1 MIDYL
6 QGLNERQQEA
16 VKHIDGPL
24 MIVAGA
30 GSGKTKVLTTRIAH
44 LMAHGV
50 DAFNILALTF
60 TNKAAK
66 EMKERVEHILGNH
79 EARNLYIGTFHSV
92 FARILRSEA
101 TKMGYPSN
109 FTIYDTDDAK
119 SVVKTVINEMNLD
132 DKHYKPSTVY
142 NRISSA
148 KNALVGPAEYAT
160 DYHIQ
165 QEDMRANRPAIAQI
179 FDAYAKRCFK
189 NGAMDFDDLLIKFY
203 ELLKNFPESLG
214 KYQRK
219 FKYIMI
225 DEYQDTNPAQYEIIK
240 LLGAMHENVC
250 VVGDDAQSIYSF
262 RGATIENILQF
273 QKDYDDVKVVML
285 EQNYRSTQNILKVAN
300 EVISNNKN
308 QIEKVLFTENAEGE
322 KIRLIRTMTDNE
334 EGKFVAD
341 TIQEQKL
348 RNHFRNKDFAILY
361 RTNAQSRAFEESL
374 RRMNIPYII
383 YGGMS
388 FYQRKE
394 IKDYIAYM
402 RLIVNPRD
410 EEALK
415 RIINFPARGI
425 GKTTIDKA
433 VLFANENNISM
444 WEVLTKAAQF
454 GFRAG
459 TLEAID
465 GFVIMIKSFASM
477 LQKHNAYEVAVHV
490 GKQTNIVKELF
501 NDKSTEG
508 LQRYENIQELLNSI
522 KEWVDDTQ
530 NRNQID
536 EDGIVIESPS
546 PLLTP
551 PEGGEMANTQ
561 SQLFN
566 DTNNNTDSPTGGD
579 MSEGKVSPPTGGGDL
594 EGPREGAVTLGSYLQ
609 QITLLT
615 DADNKDPNSDSV
627 KLMTIHAAKGLEF
640 GCVFAAGLEEML
652 FPNAMSINTREEL
665 EEERRLFYVV
675 ITRAKTKLWITYANT
690 RYKFG
695 QIVQNEPSRFLDEL
709 PEEQIDRSFA
719 GGGMKNQNTGFGSG
733 SAFDRMK
740 GWGNKSD
747 YNDAAQAEKK
757 YGAPPSKK
765 QTSTPS
771 YITPPSRPQTVEH
784 KPAADFVASDT
795 SNLQEGQKVEHQKFG
810 FGEVMKMEGSAHN
823 PIATVKFE
831 LNGEKKIMLNYAK
844 LRIVS

>member
-6 QGLNERQQEA
+6 KGLNERQQEA
-16 VKHIDGPL
+16 VLHIEGPL

-44 LMAHGV
+44 LMANGV

-66 EMKERVEHILGNH
+66 EMKERVEKILGNN

-92 FARILRSEA
+92 FARILRTEA
-101 TKMGYPSN
+101 PRLGYPNN

-119 SVVKTVINEMNLD
+119 SVVKTVINELNLD
-132 DKHYKPSTVY
+132 DKHYKPNTVY
-142 NRISSA
+142 NRISAA
-148 KNALVGPAEYAT
+148 KNALAGPVEYAN
-160 DYHIQ
+160 DYYIQ
-165 QEDMRANRPAIAQI
+165 QEDMRSNRPAIAQI
-179 FDAYAKRCFK
+179 YDAYVKRCFK
-189 NGAMDFDDLLIKFY
+189 NGAMDFDDLLLKFY
-203 ELLKNFPESLG
+203 ELLKNFPESLS
-214 KYQRK
+214 KYQHK
-219 FKYIMI
+219 FKYVLI

-262 RGATIENILQF
+262 RGATIQNILQF
-273 QKDYDDVKVVML
+273 QKDYDDVKVVKL
-285 EQNYRSTQNILKVAN
+285 EQNYRSTQSILHVAN
-300 EVISNNKN
+300 EVISNNKG
-308 QIEKVLFTENAEGE
+308 QIEKILFTENAEGE
-322 KIRLIRTMTDNE
+322 KIKLIRTMTDND

-348 RNHFRNKDFAILY
+348 RNHYNNKDFAILY

-374 RRMNIPYII
+374 RRMGIAYTI

-394 IKDYIAYM
+394 IKDLVAYL
-402 RLIVNPRD
+402 RLLVNPRD

-433 VLFANENNISM
+433 ILAANENNISM
-444 WEVLTKAAQF
+444 WEVLENAARF
-454 GFRAG
+454 GFKAG
-459 TLEAID
+459 TLQAIEE
-465 GFVIMIKSFASM
+465 FVTMLKSFSSM
-477 LQKHNAYEVAVHV
+477 LQTKNAYEVAFHA

-508 LQRYENIQELLNSI
+508 VQRYENIQELLNSI
-522 KEWVDDTQ
+522 KEWTESPD
-530 NRNQID
+530 N
-536 EDGIVIESPS
+536 EDGEV
-546 PLLTP
+546 
-551 PEGGEMANTQ
+551 
-561 SQLFN
+561 
-566 DTNNNTDSPTGGD
+566 GD
-579 MSEGKVSPPTGGGDL
+579 KGL
-594 EGPREGAVTLGSYLQ
+594 GAYLQ

-615 DADNKDPNSDSV
+615 DSDNKDPNADTV

-675 ITRAKTKLWITYANT
+675 ITRAKTRLWITYANT

-695 QIVQNEPSRFLDEL
+695 SLVQNEPSRFIDEL
-709 PEEQIDRSFA
+709 PEKYLDRSFA
-719 GGGMKNQNTGFGSG
+719 GGGSKNQGGFGT
-733 SAFDRMK
+733 SAFERMNK
-740 GWGNKSD
+740 GFGASSSAGWGSKQ
-747 YNDAAQAEKK
+747 QAENKK
-757 YGAPPSKK
+757 
-765 QTSTPS
+765 PS
-771 YITPPSRPQTVEH
+771 YLSPVARPQTKEH
-784 KPAADFVASDT
+784 VPSADFVASDT
-795 SNLQEGQKVEHQKFG
+795 SALKVGQKIEHQKFG
-810 FGEVMKMEGSAHN
+810 FGEVMKMEGAAHN
-823 PIATVKFE
+823 PVATVKFE

-844 LRIVS
+844 LRIVE

>member
-6 QGLNERQQEA
+6 KGLNERQKEA
-16 VKHIDGPL
+16 VITIDGPL

-44 LMAHGV
+44 LMAKGV

-101 TKMGYPSN
+101 TKIGYPSN

-119 SVVKTVINEMNLD
+119 SVIKTVINEMNLD
-132 DKHYKPSTVY
+132 DKHYKPATVY

-148 KNALVGPAEYAT
+148 KNALVSAEEYKN
-160 DYHIQ
+160 DWHIQ

-179 FDAYAKRCFK
+179 YDSYAKRCFK

-203 ELLKNFPESLG
+203 ELLKNVPESLS
-214 KYQRK
+214 KYQRR

-273 QKDYDDVKVVML
+273 QKDYDNVKVVKL
-285 EQNYRSTQNILKVAN
+285 EQNYRSTKNILNVAN
-300 EVISNNKN
+300 EVIANNKG
-308 QIEKVLFTENAEGE
+308 QIEKTLFTDNADGE
-322 KIRLIRTMTDNE
+322 KLRLVRSMTDND

-348 RNHFRNKDFAILY
+348 RNHYRNKDFAILY

-374 RRMNIPYII
+374 RRMGIPYII
-383 YGGMS
+383 YGGIS

-394 IKDYIAYM
+394 IKDFIAYL

-415 RIINFPARGI
+415 RVINYPARGI
-425 GKTTIDKA
+425 GKTTVDKC
-433 VLFANENNISM
+433 VLFANEQNISM
-444 WEVLTKAAQF
+444 WEVLTRAQEY
-454 GFRAG
+454 GFKAG

-465 GFVIMIKSFASM
+465 NFVTMIRSFASM
-477 LQKHNAYEVAVHV
+477 LQKNNAYDVAVHV

-522 KEWVDDTQ
+522 KEWVDDTA
-530 NRNQID
+530 NRQQID
-536 EDGIVIESPS
+536 DDGVMIEEEK
-546 PLLTP
+546 LFDE
-551 PEGGEMANTQ
+551 PERPQQELSFDAAPAQTEEQ
-561 SQLFN
+561 KKL
-566 DTNNNTDSPTGGD
+566 
-579 MSEGKVSPPTGGGDL
+579 
-594 EGPREGAVTLGSYLQ
+594 GAVTLGAYLQ

-615 DADNKDPNSDSV
+615 DADDKDPDADNV

-640 GCVFAAGLEEML
+640 ECVFAAGLEEQL
-652 FPNAMSINTREEL
+652 FPSALSINTREEL

-675 ITRAKTKLWITYANT
+675 ITRAKKKLWITYANT

-709 PEEQIDRSFA
+709 PEQYVDKSFA
-719 GGGMKNQNTGFGSG
+719 GGGLRNQSSGSSFGSG

-740 GWGNKSD
+740 GGFGNRSSEYDDVAK
-747 YNDAAQAEKK
+747 AEKR
-757 YGAPPSKK
+757 YGAPPKA
-765 QTSTPS
+765 STAKPS
-771 YITPPSRPQTVEH
+771 YATPPARPQTVEH

-795 SNLQEGQKVEHQKFG
+795 SNLEVGNKVEHQKFG
-810 FGEVMKMEGSAHN
+810 FGEVIKMEGSAHN

-844 LRIVS
+844 LRIIS